1 MPEDATLRAVFK
13 KPAKEVVAYFAAKR
27 AQPSEGWETVSAAE
41 HQRAFTVAQTAGF
54 NVLGDMQEALQRARD
69 EGWSRAKFTEHLE
82 PLLRAKGWWGKAI
95 DPATGEILQ
104 HYPGSSKPVEYGS
117 PARLRLVH
125 DSNVATSYGAGRYQ
139 RQLASKAALPYLRYI
154 ALLDTRTRKTHAAL
168 NGQVWPVEH
177 PIIAR
182 IYPPN
187 GCRCRCMMQALRA
200 DEVPAGMLNEGGE
213 AIEKFVPVNAARAMR
228 RVQGWR
234 AQDGREIYPDVGW
247 DVAPG
252 NGAHLTQLGQSLE
265 RLPLSALPAASRA
278 IASGQAFALWRKA
291 PSGNFPIAVLPPKDA
306 YRIGQKEG
314 SRSVLLSPETMAKQE
329 REHGALTN
337 EEYALVQQAILQ
349 GEVIQEDNFN
359 LIYTYQE
366 GKQVVVI
373 KAKRS
378 GDTLFLTSMRKMHA
392 RVYDD

>member
-1 MPEDATLRAVFK
+1 
-13 KPAKEVVAYFAAKR
+13 
-27 AQPSEGWETVSAAE
+27 
-41 HQRAFTVAQTAGF
+41 
-54 NVLGDMQEALQRARD
+54 
-69 EGWSRAKFTEHLE
+69 
-82 PLLRAKGWWGKAI
+82 
-95 DPATGEILQ
+95 
-104 HYPGSSKPVEYGS
+104 
-117 PARLRLVH
+117 
-125 DSNVATSYGAGRYQ
+125 
-139 RQLASKAALPYLRYI
+139 
-154 ALLDTRTRKTHAAL
+154 
-168 NGQVWPVEH
+168 
-177 PIIAR
+177 
-182 IYPPN
+182 
-187 GCRCRCMMQALRA
+187 MMQALRA
-200 DEVPAGMLNEGGE
+200 DDVPAGMLNEGGE
-213 AIEKFVPVNAARAMR
+213 AIEKWVPVNAARAMR

-306 YRIGQKEG
+306 YCIGQKEG